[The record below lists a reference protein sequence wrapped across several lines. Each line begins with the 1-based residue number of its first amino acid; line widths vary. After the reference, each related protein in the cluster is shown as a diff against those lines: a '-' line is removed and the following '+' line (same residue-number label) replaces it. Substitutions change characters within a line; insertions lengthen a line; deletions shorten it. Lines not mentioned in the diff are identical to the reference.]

1 MPTYLVL
8 VKRTVISIHR
18 TLRRKGEEALFG
30 SNPVTGLMVRTWVSG
45 GQNSEVLDKL
55 RQEIADLEIKREKLV
70 DSNKLKL
77 FQWASRVLKT
87 GNIPEGNLTK
97 EVKETLV
104 EYESI
109 TQTLFDKE
117 VLLSERI
124 DEQAKFDSLG

>member
-1 MPTYLVL
+1 
-8 VKRTVISIHR
+8 
-18 TLRRKGEEALFG
+18 
-30 SNPVTGLMVRTWVSG
+30 MVRTWVSG

-55 RQEIADLEIKREKLV
+55 QQEITDLEIKRDKLV

-77 FQWASRVLKT
+77 FQWASHVLKT
-87 GNIPEGNLTK
+87 GNILEGNLTK
-97 EVKETLV
+97 EDREMMV

-117 VLLSERI
+117 VLLSERM

>member
-1 MPTYLVL
+1 
-8 VKRTVISIHR
+8 
-18 TLRRKGEEALFG
+18 
-30 SNPVTGLMVRTWVSG
+30 MVRTWVSG

-55 RQEIADLEIKREKLV
+55 RQEIADLEIKRDKLV
-70 DSNKLKL
+70 DSGKSKI

-87 GNIPEGNLTK
+87 GSIPEGNLTK
-97 EVKETLV
+97 EVREIIL

-117 VLLSERI
+117 VLLSERM